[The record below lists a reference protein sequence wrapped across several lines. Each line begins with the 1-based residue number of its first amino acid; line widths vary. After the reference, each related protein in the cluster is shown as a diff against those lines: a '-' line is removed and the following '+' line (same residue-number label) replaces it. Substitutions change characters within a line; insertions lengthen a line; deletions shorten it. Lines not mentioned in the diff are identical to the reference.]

1 MLLRPRTLYVS
12 DQILALRRIRTM
24 PGYVNASAPIA
35 SCDDSDL
42 GLGIRLELV
51 ARAVCIRLLRSI
63 AQFAAAEKSYE

>member
-1 MLLRPRTLYVS
+1 
-12 DQILALRRIRTM
+12 M

-63 AQFAAAEKSYE
+63 AHFERERCGATVFGDVDRLRVRGRREVV